1 MTHFGLICPQST
13 GHLNPMVALGKALF
27 KKGHQVTL
35 FSVDDLREKFPP
47 SAIQVQV
54 IGKEEFP
61 KGTLPAF
68 FQKLGHLEGIKAA
81 LYTRDSLLAFAQ
93 VVLKELPPIIKS
105 HGIEVLLVDQLCPE
119 AGSIA
124 EYLQIPF
131 VTTCAISP
139 LNYELQVPP
148 CFTDWAFHKE
158 GWALARNRMGYFMYY
173 QARRPI
179 HQLINQSRRDWGLP
193 PLNHPDDAFSS
204 MAQICQV
211 PQSFEFPRHQLPPQF
226 VFTGPFL
233 DGASRPHIPFPF
245 EELDGRPLIY
255 ASLGTAHNLHR
266 TLFQSIATAVK
277 DLDAQTVISLGGGLN
292 PGDLDDVPDNVI
304 LVNYAPQLDL
314 LQKASL
320 TITHAGINTTL
331 ESLSNGVPLVALPV
345 AGDQPSV
352 AARIAWT
359 NSGEVLPPARRSS
372 RDLRAT
378 IEKVLHNSIYNQ
390 NAQRI
395 QNDIEQA
402 GGLRKAVEVIER
414 CLVTKSQ

>member
-35 FSVDDLREKFPP
+35 FCVDDFKDKFPQ

-68 FQKLGHLEGIKAA
+68 LEKLAHLEGIQAGM
-81 LYTRDSLLAFAQ
+81 YTRDGLLAFAQ
-93 VVLKELPPIIKS
+93 VVLKEVPFLIKS
-105 HGIEVLLVDQLCPE
+105 HGIDALLVEQLCPE
-119 AGSIA
+119 AGSVA

-148 CFTDWAFHKE
+148 CFTDWPFQKE
-158 GWALARNRMGYFMYY
+158 GWALARNRMGYFAYY

-179 HQLINQSRRDWGLP
+179 HQLIDKYRQDWDLP
-193 PLNHPDDAFSS
+193 VLNHPDEAFSS
-204 MAQICQV
+204 IAQICQV

-226 VFTGPFL
+226 IFTGPIL
-233 DGASRPHIPFPF
+233 DESNRPPNPFPF

-255 ASLGTAHNLHR
+255 ASLGTTFNLDQ
-266 TLFQSIATAVK
+266 TLFQRIATAVK
-277 DLDAQTVISLGGGLN
+277 DLNVQTVISLGGGLKSEE
-292 PGDLDDVPDNVI
+292 LDSMPNNVI
-304 LVNYAPQLDL
+304 VVDYAPQLEL

-331 ESLSNGVPLVALPV
+331 ESLKNGVPLVALPV

-359 NSGEVLPPARRSS
+359 QSGEALPLARRSS
-372 RDLRAT
+372 QNLRAV
-378 IEKVLHNSIYNQ
+378 IEKILDNPIYRQ

-395 QNDIEQA
+395 QTDIEQA
-402 GGLRKAVEVIER
+402 GGLRKAVEVIES
-414 CLVTKSQ
+414 CV